1 MCAKGPQS
9 RCPEVRCE
17 RSQRAAFIP
26 CNLIGFSTD
35 IASSS
40 KGAIRGVTG
49 HTQLQ
54 RRDALEV
61 TCFKKVQSVRFL
73 LSMGLF
79 SVSAHAYPKNVTSS
93 TQSSPSGP
101 ITELRPGLFNR
112 WRESASRGPGRS
124 APDGSDLCQKLFR
137 RNEARQSSLSCSCPI
152 TIPKRFLQSFSRA
165 TRVL

>member
-1 MCAKGPQS
+1 MMCAKGPQS

-61 TCFKKVQSVRFL
+61 TCFKKVQSVRFPPLDGLVFRKCSCIPQERYL
-73 LSMGLF
+73 LHAEF
-79 SVSAHAYPKNVTSS
+79 SFGADNGTKAGTLQPLAR
-93 TQSSPSGP
+93 
-101 ITELRPGLFNR
+101 IRFE
-112 WRESASRGPGRS
+112 GPGRS

-137 RNEARQSSLSCSCPI
+137 RNEST
-152 TIPKRFLQSFSRA
+152 TIFA
-165 TRVL
+165 VL